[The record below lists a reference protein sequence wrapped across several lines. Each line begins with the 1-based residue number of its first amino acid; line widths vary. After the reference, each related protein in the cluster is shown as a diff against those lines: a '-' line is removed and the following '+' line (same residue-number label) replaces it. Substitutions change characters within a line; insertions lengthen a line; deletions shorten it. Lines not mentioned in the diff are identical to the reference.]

1 MTKKHL
7 RPTNKLEELVSSVA
21 ICPVSIFKQV
31 RGGYYYHAS
40 DWNLEIRQKGVI
52 KRRKLLRLLR
62 QSSKNNF
69 RNVRLDKW
77 EFIPDAV

>member
-1 MTKKHL
+1 MSKKQLKHTKL
-7 RPTNKLEELVSSVA
+7 LENLVSSVA
-21 ICPVSIFKQV
+21 ICQISIFKQV

-40 DWNLEIRQKGVI
+40 DWNLEIRQRGVI

-69 RNVRLDKW
+69 RNVKLDNW
-77 EFIPDAV
+77 EFIPDVV